1 MSDSGPLII
10 VGTGLAGY
18 NLAKEVRKLD
28 SARELV
34 LITADDGRFYSKPLL
49 STGFAKG
56 KQADELA
63 MQDAEAMAGQLNAR
77 IMTHTRVLQIDPQ
90 ARTLRTDSGE
100 LNYGELVLACGAH
113 ARPLPLS
120 EGVHDRVLS
129 INDLGD
135 YGRFRQQLEG
145 RTRVAIIGAGLIG
158 SEFANDLAL
167 GGLEVQ
173 VIAPDEQLMPGL
185 LPAQVAAPVQ
195 AALEGMGVQ
204 FHLGRSVVGVHA
216 AGAGLRLEL
225 DDGSALEA
233 DQVLSAIGLLA
244 NTALAQ
250 DAGLVCGRGI
260 QVDRYLRTADPHIY
274 ALGDCAE
281 VMGLQL
287 MYVMP
292 LMSCARALARTLTQ
306 EPTQVSYPVMPV
318 MVKTPACPLVVSP
331 PVTAAQGLWTVTGEG
346 QDLKALFHD
355 AEGVLHGYA
364 LTGAAVSEKLQLNRQ
379 LPAWLA

>member
-1 MSDSGPLII
+1 MSENGPLII

-28 SARELV
+28 NDRELV

-63 MQDAEAMAGQLNAR
+63 MQDAAAMAEQLGAR
-77 IMTHTRVLQIDPQ
+77 VMTHTRVLHVDTQ
-90 ARTLRTDSGE
+90 ARTVRTDAGE
-100 LNYGELVLACGAH
+100 LHYGDLVLACGAH
-113 ARPLPLS
+113 ARPLPLA
-120 EGVHDRVLS
+120 EDVQDRVLS
-129 INDLGD
+129 INDLSD
-135 YGRFRQQLEG
+135 YGRFRQQLDG
-145 RTRVAIIGAGLIG
+145 RKRVAIIGAGLIG

-195 AALEGMGVQ
+195 AALAKLGVR
-204 FHLGRSVVGVHA
+204 FHLGRSVVGAQA
-216 AGAGLRLEL
+216 AGEGLVLEL
-225 DDGSALEA
+225 DDGSQLEA
-233 DQVLSAIGLLA
+233 DLVLSAIGLLA

-250 DAGLVCGRGI
+250 DAGLVCGKGI
-260 QVDRYLRTADPHIY
+260 QVDRYLRTSDPHVY

-281 VMGLQL
+281 VMGMQL

-306 EPTQVSYPVMPV
+306 EATQVSYPVMPV

-331 PVTAAQGLWTVTGEG
+331 PVTAARRSTPSKSACSIAMTSLSAKICSG
-346 QDLKALFHD
+346 
-355 AEGVLHGYA
+355 
-364 LTGAAVSEKLQLNRQ
+364 KL
-379 LPAWLA
+379 

>member
-1 MSDSGPLII
+1 MSENGPLII

-28 SARELV
+28 NDRELV

-63 MQDAEAMAGQLNAR
+63 MQDAAAMAEQLGAR
-77 IMTHTRVLQIDPQ
+77 VMTHTRVLHVDTQ
-90 ARTLRTDSGE
+90 ARTVRTDAGE
-100 LNYGELVLACGAH
+100 LHYGDLVLACGAH
-113 ARPLPLS
+113 ARPLPLA
-120 EGVHDRVLS
+120 EDVQDRVLS
-129 INDLGD
+129 INDLSD
-135 YGRFRQQLEG
+135 YGRFRQQLDG
-145 RTRVAIIGAGLIG
+145 RKRVAIIGAGLIG

-195 AALEGMGVQ
+195 AALAKLGVR
-204 FHLGRSVVGVHA
+204 FHLGRSVVGAQA
-216 AGAGLRLEL
+216 AGEGLVLEL
-225 DDGSALEA
+225 DDGSQLEA
-233 DQVLSAIGLLA
+233 DLVLSAIGLLA

-250 DAGLVCGRGI
+250 DAGLVCGKGI
-260 QVDRYLRTADPHIY
+260 QVDRYLRTSDPHVY

-281 VMGLQL
+281 VMGMQL

-306 EPTQVSYPVMPV
+306 EATQVSYPVMPV

-331 PVTAAQGLWTVTGEG
+331 PVTAATGLWTVTGEE

-355 AEGVLHGYA
+355 AQGTLHGYA

>member
-1 MSDSGPLII
+1 MSDSGALII

-18 NLAKEVRKLD
+18 NLAKELRKLD
-28 SARELV
+28 TERELILV
-34 LITADDGRFYSKPLL
+34 TADDGRFYSKPLL

-63 MQDAEAMAGQLNAR
+63 MHGASMMAEQLNAR
-77 IMTHTRVLQIDPQ
+77 VITHTRVTAIDAQ
-90 ARTLRTDSGE
+90 SRTLQTSEGE
-100 LNYGELVLACGAH
+100 LSYGDLVLACGAH

-120 EGVHDRVLS
+120 EDMHDRVLS
-129 INDLGD
+129 INDLSD
-135 YGRFRQQLEG
+135 YGRFRQQLAG
-145 RTRVAIIGAGLIG
+145 HKRVAIIGAGLIG

-185 LPAQVAAPVQ
+185 VPAQVAAPVQ
-195 AALEGMGVQ
+195 AALEELGVR
-204 FHLGRSVVGVHA
+204 FHLGRSVAGVHA
-216 AGAGLRLEL
+216 AGAALRLEL
-225 DDGSALEA
+225 DDRSHLEA

-250 DAGLVCGRGI
+250 EAGLLCGRGI
-260 QVDRYLRTADPHIY
+260 QVDRYLRTSDPHIY
-274 ALGDCAE
+274 ALGDCAD
-281 VMGLQL
+281 VMGMQL

-292 LMSCARALARTLTQ
+292 LMSCARALARTLTGQ
-306 EPTQVSYPVMPV
+306 ATEVSYPVMPV

-331 PVTAAQGLWTVTGEG
+331 PVTAAKGLWTISGEG
-346 QDLKALFHD
+346 RDIKALFHD

>member
-1 MSDSGPLII
+1 MSDTGPLII

-28 SARELV
+28 DQRELI

-63 MQDAEAMAGQLNAR
+63 MQDAATMATQLNAR
-77 IMTHTRVLQIDPQ
+77 VMAHTQVLKVDSQ
-90 ARTLRTDSGE
+90 ARTLHIQDGE
-100 LNYGELVLACGAH
+100 LPYGDLVLACGAH
-113 ARPLPLS
+113 ARPLPLG
-120 EGVHDRVLS
+120 EETPDGVLS

-135 YGRFRQQLEG
+135 YGRFRQALQG
-145 RTRVAIIGAGLIG
+145 RKRVAIIGAGLIG

-185 LPAQVAAPVQ
+185 IPDQVAAPVQ
-195 AALEGMGVQ
+195 AALEELGVR
-204 FHLGRSVVGVHA
+204 FHLGRSVIAVHPD
-216 AGAGLRLEL
+216 GSGLSLEL
-225 DDGSALEA
+225 DDGSRIEA
-233 DQVLSAIGLLA
+233 DQVLSAIGLVA
-244 NTALAQ
+244 NTSLAQ
-250 DAGLVCGRGI
+250 EAGLLCGRGI
-260 QVDRYLRTADPHIY
+260 QVDRFLRTSDPHIY

-281 VMGLQL
+281 VEGMQL

-292 LMSCARALARTLTQ
+292 LMGCARALARTLSN
-306 EPTQVSYPVMPV
+306 EPAEVSYPVMPV

-331 PVTAAQGLWTVTGEG
+331 PVTSSKGLWTVTGEG
-346 QDLKALFHD
+346 QNMKALFHD
-355 AEGVLHGYA
+355 ADGVLHGYA
-364 LTGAAVSEKLQLNRQ
+364 LTGSAVSEKLQLNRQ

>member
-1 MSDSGPLII
+1 MSENGPLII

-28 SARELV
+28 TDRELV

-63 MQDAEAMAGQLNAR
+63 MQDAAAMAEQLGAR
-77 IMTHTRVLQIDPQ
+77 VMTHTRVLHVDTQ
-90 ARTLRTDSGE
+90 ARTVRTDAGE
-100 LNYGELVLACGAH
+100 LHYGDLVLACGAH
-113 ARPLPLS
+113 ARPLPLA
-120 EGVHDRVLS
+120 EDVQDRVLS

-135 YGRFRQQLEG
+135 YGRFRQQLDG
-145 RTRVAIIGAGLIG
+145 RKRVAIIGAGLIG

-195 AALEGMGVQ
+195 AALTELGVH
-204 FHLGRSVVGVHA
+204 FHLGRSVVGAQVV
-216 AGAGLRLEL
+216 GEGLVLEL
-225 DDGSALEA
+225 DDGSQLEA
-233 DQVLSAIGLLA
+233 DLVLSAIGLLA

-250 DAGLVCGRGI
+250 DAGLVCGKGI
-260 QVDRYLRTADPHIY
+260 QVDRYLRTSDPHVY

-281 VMGLQL
+281 VMGMQL

-306 EPTQVSYPVMPV
+306 EATQVSYPVMPV

-331 PVTAAQGLWTVTGEG
+331 PVTAATGLWTVTGEG

-355 AEGVLHGYA
+355 AQGTLHGYA